1 VSLAAY
7 IQYWRINLLTMLEYR
22 ANFLMWFGFTIIYHA
37 TAVVALWVTLHQ
49 FPSLNGW
56 DFKESA
62 FMYGLWML
70 GHGVANTVFASVRSV
85 PEFVREGKFDRFLV
99 RPLDTLFQ
107 IITVPQQ
114 IFPDELILAIVYFCV
129 VTAYSGVHVDA
140 IFVLYVPLVALG
152 GALIDAGISISIA
165 AASFWFVR
173 IDALTWVM
181 MYELILAIVYF
192 CVVTAYSGV
201 HVDAIFVLYVPLVAL
216 GGALID
222 AGISISIAAA
232 SFWFVRIDALT
243 WVMMSLE
250 QDFSRYPISIY
261 SRGVRVV
268 MAFIFPFA
276 FMNYFPATYLLHKAE
291 TGLQL
296 NPAVGLLTPF
306 VGAIW
311 LAAAYALWRVGLT
324 KYQGTGS

>member
-1 VSLAAY
+1 MSLAAY
-7 IQYWRINLLTMLEYR
+7 VQYWRINLLTMLEYR
-22 ANFLMWFGFTIIYHA
+22 ANFLMWFGFTIVYHA
-37 TAVVALWVTLHQ
+37 TAVGALWVTLHQ

-70 GHGVANTVFASVRSV
+70 GHGVANTVFAGVRSV

-114 IFPDELILAIVYFCV
+114 IFPDELILAIAYFCV

-140 IFVLYVPLVALG
+140 IFVLYVPLVA
-152 GALIDAGISISIA
+152 
-165 AASFWFVR
+165 F
-173 IDALTWVM
+173 
-181 MYELILAIVYF
+181 
-192 CVVTAYSGV
+192 
-201 HVDAIFVLYVPLVAL
+201 

-311 LAAAYALWRVGLT
+311 LAAAYVLWRVGLT

>member
-1 VSLAAY
+1 MSLAAY
-7 IQYWRINLLTMLEYR
+7 VQYWRINLLTMLEYK
-22 ANFLMWFGFTIIYHA
+22 ANFIMWFGFSVIYHA
-37 TAVVALWVTLHQ
+37 TAVLALWVTLHQ

-70 GHGVANTVFASVRSV
+70 GHSINNTMFATVRNV
-85 PEFVREGKFDRFLV
+85 PELVREGKFDRFLV

-107 IITVPQQ
+107 TITTPRQ

-129 VTAYSGVHVDA
+129 VTAYSGVRVDA
-140 IFVLYVPLVALG
+140 VFVLYVPLVALG
-152 GALIDAGISISIA
+152 GSLIDAAIAIAIA
-165 AASFWFVR
+165 A
-173 IDALTWVM
+173 I
-181 MYELILAIVYF
+181 
-192 CVVTAYSGV
+192 
-201 HVDAIFVLYVPLVAL
+201 
-216 GGALID
+216 
-222 AGISISIAAA
+222 

-261 SRGVRVV
+261 TRGVRVV
-268 MAFIFPFA
+268 IAFIFPFA
-276 FMNYFPATYLLHKAE
+276 FMNYFPATYLLHKVE

-296 NPAVGLLTPF
+296 NPAVGLLTPV

-311 LAAAYALWRVGLT
+311 FTAAYLLWRVGIN